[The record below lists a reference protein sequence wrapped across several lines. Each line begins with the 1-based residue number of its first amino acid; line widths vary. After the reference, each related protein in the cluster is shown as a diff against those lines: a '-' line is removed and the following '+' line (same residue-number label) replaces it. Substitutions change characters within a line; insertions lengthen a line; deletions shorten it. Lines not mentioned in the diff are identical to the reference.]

1 MTKTAEKSKVMLS
14 ITIREPIRDGYSCST
29 QTDGVGVPG
38 GPSVVVPAHDKVATL
53 SMIAANGTHK
63 RLIAGCRLPGP
74 PAVEA
79 CKRRDAIAANST
91 TLAMSAGRK
100 KSAGEATRRN
110 A

>member
-1 MTKTAEKSKVMLS
+1 
-14 ITIREPIRDGYSCST
+14 
-29 QTDGVGVPG
+29 VPG

-53 SMIAANGTHK
+53 SVIAANGAHN
-63 RLIAGCRLPGP
+63 RLIAGCRRLPGP